1 MRKLEVIIKDNKT
14 KEKLYIREIY
24 NDGLYPYTRNHPDE
38 EFCKALNI
46 PMETDNLPI
55 KKVKVNMKKFFIE
68 WWKMLQRIGA
78 LKTQNENINKV
89 FKIEDPN
96 ELFKQIYFLT
106 IEEIN
111 KYFIMFSEIQQY
123 TESTDFEVLDD
134 RYTMY
139 LKIF

>member
-14 KEKLYIREIY
+14 KEKIYIREIY
-24 NDGLYPYTRNHPDE
+24 NDGLYPYRRNHPDE

-78 LKTQNENINKV
+78 LKTQTENINKV

-96 ELFKQIYFLT
+96 ELYKQIYLLT
-106 IEEIN
+106 VEEIN
-111 KYFIMFSEIQQY
+111 KYFIILSEIQQY

>member
-1 MRKLEVIIKDNKT
+1 MRKLEIIIEDNTT
-14 KEKLYIREIY
+14 KEPLYIRDIY
-24 NDGLYPYTRNHPDE
+24 NYSLYPYARNHPDE

-55 KKVKVNMKKFFIE
+55 LKVEVNMKKFFIE
-68 WWKMLQRIGA
+68 WWRFLHRIKA
-78 LKTQNENINKV
+78 LNTQTENINKV
-89 FKIEDPN
+89 FKIEDSN

-111 KYFIMFSEIQQY
+111 KCLIILSEIQEY